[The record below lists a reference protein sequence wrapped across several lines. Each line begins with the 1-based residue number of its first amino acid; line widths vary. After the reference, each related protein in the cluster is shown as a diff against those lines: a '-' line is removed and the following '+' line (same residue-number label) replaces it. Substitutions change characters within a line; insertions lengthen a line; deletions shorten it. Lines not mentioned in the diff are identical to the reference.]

1 MDGTIAQHCAKLDVL
16 DTIRSSRRAIPHLVV
31 DEVRAIGLCG
41 PGGRC
46 MITLLWL
53 EDRVLASLHTL
64 GKARVALRGTSLFS
78 CQYEFFDELI
88 AHSRIVHEHNDLGYF
103 LNYARPLIYMTRL
116 TMPISSVPRI
126 PSYSSKTAQPKR
138 YIFPF

>member
-64 GKARVALRGTSLFS
+64 GKARVALRAVLCTNTMIWDIF
-78 CQYEFFDELI
+78 LI
-88 AHSRIVHEHNDLGYF
+88 MRAL
-103 LNYARPLIYMTRL
+103 
-116 TMPISSVPRI
+116 
-126 PSYSSKTAQPKR
+126 
-138 YIFPF
+138 